1 MMDYIIFCFPN
12 GVKYYTE
19 VIPMVIIA
27 TDSAADFEMHELEE
41 MNVTYLPMS
50 VSFGDDHYLENIS
63 ISKEEFFERLKTDKN
78 FPKTSQPSPA
88 LFEELFTKA
97 KENGDEVVYLPLSTG
112 LSGDY
117 QTAMSVKNMV
127 DYEGIYVIDT
137 LTCTGGQRLLVEK
150 AVKMRDEGCTG
161 KQIADK
167 MESLKEKTVIY
178 TAMDTLE
185 YLYKNG
191 RLSNTAFY
199 IAQLG
204 HIKPIMH
211 CAFDSNG
218 KAEIVSKHIG
228 LNKAIKYIV
237 DRFDTEV
244 PDPEYPIYVMY
255 TYDKTNAYK
264 LADKLKE
271 KGYAIKEDQI
281 IPVGATVGAHIGPN
295 ACAVAYVKL

>member
-1 MMDYIIFCFPN
+1 
-12 GVKYYTE
+12 
-19 VIPMVIIA
+19 MVIIA
-27 TDSAADFEMHELEE
+27 TDSAADFEMHELEK
-41 MNVTYLPMS
+41 MNVYYLPMA
-50 VSFGDDHYLENIS
+50 VNFGTDSYLENIS
-63 ISKEEFFERLKTDKN
+63 ISKEQFFERLKTDEN
-78 FPKTSQPSPA
+78 FPKTSQPAPA
-88 LFEELFTKA
+88 LFEELFEKA
-97 KENGDEVVYLPLSTG
+97 KENKDEVVYIPLSTG

-127 DYEGIYVIDT
+127 DYDGIYVIDS

-150 AVKMRDEGCTG
+150 AVKMRDEGCSG
-161 KQIADK
+161 KEINDK
-167 MESLKEKTVIY
+167 IEELKKKTVIY

-211 CAFDSNG
+211 CAYESQG

-237 DRFDTEV
+237 DRLDEEV
-244 PDPEYPIYVMY
+244 PDEEYPFYVMY

-264 LADKLKE
+264 LAEKLKE
-271 KGYAIKEDQI
+271 KGVEVTEDRI
-281 IPVGATVGAHIGPN
+281 IPVGATVGAHIGPY
-295 ACAVAYVKL
+295 ACAVAYIKK

>member
-1 MMDYIIFCFPN
+1 
-12 GVKYYTE
+12 
-19 VIPMVIIA
+19 MVIIA
-27 TDSAADFEMHELEE
+27 TDSAADFEMYELEK

-50 VSFGDDHYLENIS
+50 VSFGEDNYLENIS
-63 ISKEEFFERLKTDKN
+63 ISKEQFFERLKTDPN
-78 FPKTSQPSPA
+78 FPKTSQPAPA
-88 LFEELFTKA
+88 LFEDLFTKA

-117 QTAMSVKNMV
+117 QTAMSVKNVV
-127 DYEGIYVIDT
+127 DYDGIYVIDT

-150 AVKMRDEGCTG
+150 AVEMRDEGCDG
-161 KQIADK
+161 KTIAAK

-199 IAQLG
+199 IAQLV

-211 CAFDSNG
+211 CAYDSEG

-237 DRFDTEV
+237 DRFDSEV
-244 PDPEYPIYVMY
+244 PDMDYPIYVMY

-271 KGYAIKEDQI
+271 KGYDIKEEQI